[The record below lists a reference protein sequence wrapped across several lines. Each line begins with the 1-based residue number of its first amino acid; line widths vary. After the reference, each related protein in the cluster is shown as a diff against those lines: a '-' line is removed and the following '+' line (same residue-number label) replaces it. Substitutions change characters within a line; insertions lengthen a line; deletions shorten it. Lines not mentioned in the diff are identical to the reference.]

1 MPIVASEMS
10 WEVPDREAQK
20 PKKMLYSGYS
30 YELAKERNH

>member
-1 MPIVASEMS
+1 MS